1 MDEMDRVE
9 NNDDEVMMD
18 RVKNDDDEVMM
29 DRVEN
34 NDDEVI
40 WIEWKTMMTK

>member
-1 MDEMDRVE
+1 
-9 NNDDEVMMD
+9 
-18 RVKNDDDEVMM
+18 VMM

-40 WIEWKTMMTK
+40 WIEWKTMMTKWW